1 MRAPVADLPALLS
14 VPPVRRAFA
23 ISVRPPGSKSLTNRA
38 LLLAAMAQGKS
49 TIRGGLR
56 DADDAI
62 QMMRAVEKL
71 GACVTIN
78 GTDAMYV
85 EGVGGR
91 WRVPNEGVTLDVN
104 NAGTAARF
112 LAAAA
117 VLAPNPV
124 TIDGSP
130 RMRERPISELVE
142 ILRRVGADVEYLGR
156 AGCLPI
162 RIVPRDGG
170 LGTSGVIDLPSTKSS
185 QFVSAV
191 LLIGPWL
198 PTSLTLR
205 LHGRVT
211 SASYV
216 AMTLGLL
223 SRLKANVQHAGDM
236 RVLRVGPA
244 MTYEAEAYDAKK
256 GSASG
261 RSVGVGIPAFE
272 YDVEPDASGATY
284 FWAAAALV
292 PGATAKV
299 EGIGS
304 ESLQG
309 DSNFPGVLERMG
321 AVVDRSGAPDPYI
334 LVRGSETIAPVMAD
348 MSDMPD
354 AVMTLAV
361 VASFA
366 AGVSVIRG
374 VRTLRVKESD
384 RVAALQAELGKIG
397 VKVECPV
404 AGDDDVMSVTP
415 PVGGVACGEDVP
427 GVEFE
432 TYNDHRMAMALALV
446 GLRRAKVSV
455 KNPRCVDKT
464 YPEFWSAFRNVYGC
478 EA

>member
-1 MRAPVADLPALLS
+1 MGSPVATLPATLS

-38 LLLAAMAQGKS
+38 LLLAAMADGKS

-56 DADDAI
+56 DADDAV
-62 QMMRAVEKL
+62 QMVRAVEQL
-71 GACVTIN
+71 GASVTVN
-78 GTDAMYV
+78 GSDAMYV
-85 EGVGGR
+85 QGVGGR
-91 WRVPNEGVTLDVN
+91 WRVPSEGVTLDIN

-124 TIDGSP
+124 TIDGSA
-130 RMRERPISELVE
+130 RMRERPIAELVE
-142 ILRRVGADVEYLGR
+142 ILRRVGANVQYLGKP
-156 AGCLPI
+156 GCLPI
-162 RIVPRDGG
+162 RVVPHDGG
-170 LGTSGVIDLPSTKSS
+170 LNTSGVIDLPSTKSS

-198 PTSLTLR
+198 QSSLTLR

-244 MTYEAEAYDAKK
+244 MTFQAEGYDAKK
-256 GSASG
+256 GSSSG
-261 RSVGVGIPAFE
+261 RSEGVGIPAFE

-299 EGIGS
+299 VGIGA

-309 DSNFPGVLERMG
+309 DANFPGVLERMG

-334 LVRGSETIAPVMAD
+334 LLRGSETIAPVMAD

-366 AGVSVIRG
+366 GGASVIRG

-384 RVAALQAELGKIG
+384 RVAALQAELAKIG

-415 PVGGVACGEDVP
+415 PTGGVACGEDAP
-427 GVEFE
+427 AVEFE
-432 TYNDHRMAMALALV
+432 TYNDHRMAMALSLV
-446 GLRRAKVSV
+446 GLRRANVSV
-455 KNPRCVDKT
+455 KNPKCVDKT
-464 YPEFWSAFRNVYGC
+464 YPEFWNELRNVYGK
-478 EA
+478 EQ